1 MKKILEILQYGETDI
16 RFNTDLKP
24 AGNPDTIP
32 GLIGTISFSMM
43 TKLWGGN
50 EQDII
55 AIIRALTIADLAV
68 SVNRKE
74 MIRMLDEDSAA
85 FAKIL
90 QETRREIER
99 NSGKGISFPPG
110 IQPAK
115 TRS

>member
-1 MKKILEILQYGETDI
+1 MKKILEILQYGENDI
-16 RFNTDLKP
+16 RFNTDLNPTAK
-24 AGNPDTIP
+24 PDTIP
-32 GLIGTISFSMM
+32 GLVGSFAFTMM
-43 TKLWGGN
+43 TSLWGGK

-74 MIRMLDEDSAA
+74 MVKMMDEDSAV

-90 QETRREIER
+90 QETRREFEK
-99 NSGKGISFPPG
+99 NGGKGISFPPG